1 VKKKTDNF
9 LTPAGAEK
17 LREELK
23 QLIDVQRVSL
33 AERLR
38 DAIRMGD
45 LSENADYIAAKE
57 DQAFLEGRILELE
70 ATLRDATVIKGDE
83 GGRKGLVGIG
93 SKVTVVEDGSAAVT
107 YTVVGSAEADPRKG
121 LISNQS
127 PIGMA
132 LLGKRAGDTVQ
143 AKMPDGG
150 MLVLKIDAVA

>member
-1 VKKKTDNF
+1 
-9 LTPAGAEK
+9 
-17 LREELK
+17 
-23 QLIDVQRVSL
+23 
-33 AERLR
+33 
-38 DAIRMGD
+38 
-45 LSENADYIAAKE
+45 
-57 DQAFLEGRILELE
+57 
-70 ATLRDATVIKGDE
+70 
-83 GGRKGLVGIG
+83 
-93 SKVTVVEDGSAAVT
+93 VTVVEDGSAAVT